1 MKMNNYE
8 MEELLPLVAELT
20 EKYTSKESTSIS
32 YEKAR
37 QLMEAVIYCIHQ
49 CEDDNQLISAEK
61 LSAKDAYYLGREK
74 LKEKVK
80 RTQTAYNKM
89 IVDFNSFG
97 NENYNDTVT
106 KGIPGFFQYYDIWFA
121 PQETIITM
129 DYPTIC
135 PIRGVTGIDAI
146 EKYVEYISCEQ
157 RFMGAL
163 PEDYVC
169 EILYRFQKSYKKQFY
184 NVCSIILRH
193 ILGHMITGQKLGV
206 FASKEDYVKME
217 EIIQAHDKVW
227 LKKKL
232 LNLLESLIQQKY
244 EGNLSMQ
251 LYLKED
257 IEDYATEMYIAAQNK
272 NLSKVVAL

>member
-1 MKMNNYE
+1 MNNYE
-8 MEELLPLVAELT
+8 MEELLPIVAELT

-32 YEKAR
+32 YERAR

-49 CEDDNQLISAEK
+49 CDGGNQLISAEK
-61 LSAKDAYYLGREK
+61 LSAKEAYHLGCEK

-80 RTQTAYNKM
+80 RTQITYNKM

-106 KGIPGFFQYYDIWFA
+106 KGIPGFFRYYDIWFA

-135 PIRGVTGIDAI
+135 PMKGVTGIDAI
-146 EKYVEYISCEQ
+146 EKYVEYISYEQ

-184 NVCSIILRH
+184 NICSIILRH
-193 ILGHMITGQKLGV
+193 ILGHMITGQKLGMV
-206 FASKEDYVKME
+206 ASDEDYTRLQ
-217 EIIQAHDKVW
+217 EIIQAHDKAW
-227 LKKKL
+227 LETRL
-232 LNLLESLIQQKY
+232 VNLLESLIREKY
-244 EGNLSMQ
+244 EGNLLMQ

-257 IEDYATEMYIAAQNK
+257 LKDFATEMYLAAQTQ
-272 NLSKVVAL
+272 NLPKVIVL

>member
-1 MKMNNYE
+1 MNNYE
-8 MEELLPLVAELT
+8 MEELLPIVAELT

-32 YEKAR
+32 YERAR

-49 CEDDNQLISAEK
+49 CDGGNQLISAEK
-61 LSAKDAYYLGREK
+61 LSAKDAYYFGCEK

-89 IVDFNSFG
+89 IIDFNSFG

-106 KGIPGFFQYYDIWFA
+106 KGIPGFFRYYDIWFA

-135 PIRGVTGIDAI
+135 PMKGVTGIDAI
-146 EKYVEYISCEQ
+146 EKYVEYISYEQ

-163 PEDYVC
+163 PENYVC

-184 NVCSIILRH
+184 NICSIILRH
-193 ILGHMITGQKLGV
+193 ILGHMITGQKLGMV
-206 FASKEDYVKME
+206 ASDEDYIRLQ
-217 EIIQAHDKVW
+217 EIIQAHDKAW
-227 LKKKL
+227 LETRL
-232 LNLLESLIQQKY
+232 VNLLESLIREKY
-244 EGNLSMQ
+244 EGNLLMQ

-257 IEDYATEMYIAAQNK
+257 LKDFATEMYLAAQTQ
-272 NLSKVVAL
+272 NLPKVIVL

>member
-1 MKMNNYE
+1 

-32 YEKAR
+32 YERAR

-61 LSAKDAYYLGREK
+61 LSAKDAYYFGCEK

-89 IVDFNSFG
+89 IIDFNSFG

-106 KGIPGFFQYYDIWFA
+106 KGIPGFFRYYDIWFA

-135 PIRGVTGIDAI
+135 PMKGVTGIDAI
-146 EKYVEYISCEQ
+146 EKYVEYISYEQ

-163 PEDYVC
+163 PENYVC

-184 NVCSIILRH
+184 NICSIILRH
-193 ILGHMITGQKLGV
+193 ILGHMITGQKLGMV
-206 FASKEDYVKME
+206 ASDEDYIRLQ
-217 EIIQAHDKVW
+217 EIIQAHDKAW
-227 LKKKL
+227 LETRL
-232 LNLLESLIQQKY
+232 VNLLESLIREKY
-244 EGNLSMQ
+244 EGNLLMQ

-257 IEDYATEMYIAAQNK
+257 LKDFATEMYLAAQTQ
-272 NLSKVVAL
+272 NLPKVIVL